1 MLRGAGLKM
10 GRGYGMCGEGGWGVG
25 FLWGLSAGL
34 YGALWF
40 PIGLCRFLYGAPWVP
55 IALCGVSRSSYRSL
69 WVYGVLQE
77 AMESLCV
84 SVGPY
89 GFLWGLCGSLWVSMG
104 LWDVMGVY
112 GVPMWSV

>member
-25 FLWGLSAGL
+25 FLWGLSMGL

-40 PIGLCRFLYGAPWVP
+40 PIGLCRSLYGAPWVP
-55 IALCGVSRSSYRSL
+55 ICLCGVSRSSYRSL

-77 AMESLCV
+77 AMESLC
-84 SVGPY
+84 
-89 GFLWGLCGSLWVSMG
+89 GLSEVAVWSLWVSMG
-104 LWDVMGVY
+104 SYGSLWVY
-112 GVPMWSV
+112 GM